1 VNYEEGVIYMPSEN
15 KILTS
20 LHSNPFYLFGATT
33 RDNRQKLVELIEGN
47 LSVDPAIC
55 EKTRSDLTNPRKRTT
70 YEMSWLPGISPKQAL
85 YLIDTVVSNPGAI
98 MTGNYPELSH
108 ANLIAAIIECHKNGC
123 GDYILSDWICGLAKT
138 FDKINP
144 LTIQRDINEDRAI
157 SGFPAVTNSEFI
169 ENELNER
176 KQYYCNVI
184 KGALDSVPTQE
195 LIKIMIKIVG
205 ETTGN
210 GNQHAP
216 LIIDQLVD
224 IYEVEV
230 QGFLDKEFANAQK
243 IVETIKNL
251 DKSDSR
257 QMSKNIDKL
266 ETVARNW
273 NRVAQPIKVNAKAR
287 GIEHDYSSKF
297 AYSIRKLA
305 LSLFNEH
312 DKLAESRRLT
322 MLLNEVFTELPEIAE
337 LTLADI
343 STLTDIESSRR
354 EKDILKPIYEAC
366 DTAVENIESNPDK
379 ANHYAKNILNET
391 IKTFSCVVGKSILQS
406 VVQDAKNTV
415 ALVVM
420 RCAIAY
426 GNKTEDWKECVELLE
441 KALPYAEDHE
451 LINKI
456 EDNLQTTRTN
466 SRLIGDFKPVSSA
479 PPLRTINGIGFTL
492 YGESDNDP
500 STCTY
505 SATYYFCFFF
515 VPLIPICRYRV
526 TLTGVGH
533 YIFRGK
539 GPLRTFDKVHLAIVI
554 AIILWIFISAK

>member
-1 VNYEEGVIYMPSEN
+1 MPSQN
-15 KILTS
+15 KLLTS
-20 LHSNPFYLFGATT
+20 LHFNLFYLFGATT
-33 RDNRQKLVELIEGN
+33 RDNRQKIVELIDDN
-47 LSVDPAIC
+47 LSVDPVIC
-55 EKTRSDLTNPRKRTT
+55 ETARSDLTNPRKRTA

-85 YLIDTVVSNPGAI
+85 HLIDLVVTNPGAI
-98 MTGNYPELSH
+98 ITGNYPELSH
-108 ANLIAAIIECHKNGC
+108 ANLFAAIIECHNNGRE
-123 GDYILSDWICGLAKT
+123 GYILSDLICNLARI
-138 FDKINP
+138 FDKIN
-144 LTIQRDINEDRAI
+144 TSIIQRDINEDRAI
-157 SGFPAVTNSEFI
+157 SGFPAVTNPEFI

-176 KQYYCNVI
+176 KQYYCKAI
-184 KGALDSVPTQE
+184 KDALDAVSTQE

-205 ETTGN
+205 EATSN

-216 LIIDQLVD
+216 LLIDELVD

-230 QGFLDKEFANAQK
+230 QGFLDKEFANAQT
-243 IVETIKNL
+243 IVDTINNL
-251 DKSDSR
+251 DKSDSN
-257 QMSKNIDKL
+257 QISNNLDKL
-266 ETVARNW
+266 EAVARNW

-287 GIEHDYSSKF
+287 GIEHDFSSKF
-297 AYSIRKLA
+297 AYLIRKLA

-343 STLTDIESSRR
+343 TTLTDIESSRR
-354 EKDILKPIYEAC
+354 ERDILKPIYEAC
-366 DTAVENIESNPDK
+366 DTAVKNIESNPGK
-379 ANHYAKNILNET
+379 ANQYAKNILHET
-391 IKTFSCVVGKSILQS
+391 IKTFSDVVGKSIQQS

-441 KALPYAEDHE
+441 KALPYAEEHE
-451 LINKI
+451 LITKI

-526 TLTGVGH
+526 TLTSVGH
-533 YIFRGK
+533 YLFRGK
-539 GPLRTFDKVHLAIVI
+539 GPLRTFDKVHLAIAI
-554 AIILWIFISAK
+554 AIILWIIISANSS